1 MSKLRLDHIGI
12 VVKNLHKTAAAFE
25 NAIGLPL
32 EEVEN
37 YKEMLNVG
45 FVPVGS
51 MDIEFLEPTTSE
63 GLNADFLKDNGEG
76 VHHIAFEVE
85 DLDAAVANA
94 VRNGVRVLLGP
105 TEGARGKRIVFLDGI
120 SLGGTIVE
128 LLESPQ
134 PTDQQ

>member
-1 MSKLRLDHIGI
+1 MSKLKLDHIGI
-12 VVKNLHKTAAAFE
+12 IVKNLHETATAFE

-37 YKEMLNVG
+37 YKEMLNIG

-63 GLNADFLKDNGEG
+63 GLNADFLKNHGEG

-85 DLDAAVANA
+85 DLDAAIAKA
-94 VRNGVRVLLGP
+94 IKNGARVILGP

-120 SLGGTIVE
+120 TLGGTIVE
-128 LLESPQ
+128 LLESPR

>member
-1 MSKLRLDHIGI
+1 MSKLKLDHIGI
-12 VVKNLHKTAAAFE
+12 VVKNLHETAAAFE

-32 EEVEN
+32 EETES
-37 YKEMLNVG
+37 YKEMLNIG

-63 GLNADFLKDNGEG
+63 GLNADFLKNHGEG

-85 DLDAAVANA
+85 DLDAAMAKA
-94 VRNGVRVLLGP
+94 IKNGARVILGP

-120 SLGGTIVE
+120 TLGGTIVE
-128 LLESPQ
+128 LLESPR
-134 PTDQQ
+134 PTDQ